1 MQEANHT
8 RATEYRMYA
17 EAFQEKGVVDAY
29 RYRPAYP
36 LEVFATLTGLING
49 EPRHILDIG
58 CGTGDIARFL
68 VTSAERVDAVDA
80 SQEMIEQGKRLPQ
93 GDHPQLRWLHGR
105 IEEVTLAPP
114 YALITA
120 GESLHWMDWQ
130 VVMPRFHEVL
140 MQGGYLAI
148 VERRTTPDPW
158 SILSEILPRYRT
170 DRYQSS
176 GEQEHQL
183 LQKVGEHLTTP
194 IFFLQTIDEYVESYH
209 SRAGFSREH
218 MGAAQ
223 AAAFDQE
230 SRAYLLK
237 SYPAGVIPFQVSASI
252 VWGIPQAK

>member
-1 MQEANHT
+1 
-8 RATEYRMYA
+8 
-17 EAFQEKGVVDAY
+17 
-29 RYRPAYP
+29 
-36 LEVFATLTGLING
+36 
-49 EPRHILDIG
+49 
-58 CGTGDIARFL
+58 
-68 VTSAERVDAVDA
+68 
-80 SQEMIEQGKRLPQ
+80 
-93 GDHPQLRWLHGR
+93 
-105 IEEVTLAPP
+105 
-114 YALITA
+114 
-120 GESLHWMDWQ
+120 
-130 VVMPRFHEVL
+130 